1 MHKINVVFSLSCVVD
16 GMTAPPLTEVPKE
29 INLMMLSF
37 AKDANH
43 DGNFQPFSE
52 WTTQGLTKENIEA
65 DKANNP
71 SRKYL
76 VSLGGTAGYGGT
88 FEISSNMTTDEW
100 VANSTQSVSDLIES
114 LAADGAEM
122 QFENNTGDPQF
133 KDAMT
138 GLLKGLKERGYN
150 TSIGPYYGPYG
161 TWHDYKQLP
170 MEYVDYVNMQF
181 YSVQENNVSNV
192 EYFIQT
198 VQQELGSG
206 SGKLVA
212 GFNTNNSPPEPSVSL
227 QAVYGLRNSLKGA
240 FTWDIEHS
248 GENIPPY
255 CLETGLAEILE
266 DGASPTNCTW
276 S

>member
-1 MHKINVVFSLSCVVD
+1 MDGSLSFIV
-16 GMTAPPLTEVPKE
+16 GGKSAPPLKAFPKE
-29 INLMMLSF
+29 INLIMLSF

-43 DGNFQPFSE
+43 DGSFRPFSE
-52 WTTQGLTKENIEA
+52 WTRQGLTKENIVA
-65 DKANNP
+65 DKASNP
-71 SRKYL
+71 GRKYL

-88 FEISSNMTTDEW
+88 FEISANMTTEQW
-100 VANSTQSVSDLIES
+100 VANSVHSVSSLIES

-122 QFENNTGDPQF
+122 QFENNTGDPRF

-138 GLLKGLKERGYN
+138 GLLKGLKERGYK

-170 MEYVDYVNMQF
+170 MEFVDYINMQF
-181 YSVQENNVSNV
+181 YSMQDNSVEHVQ
-192 EYFIQT
+192 YFIQA

-206 SGKLVA
+206 RGKLVA
-212 GFNTNNSPPEPSVSL
+212 GFNTNNSLPKPSVSL
-227 QAVYGLRNSLKGA
+227 KAVYGLRKSLKGA

-248 GENIPPY
+248 RENTPPY
-255 CLETGLAEILE
+255 CLETGLAKILE
-266 DGASPTNCTW
+266 DGGTGPADCAW